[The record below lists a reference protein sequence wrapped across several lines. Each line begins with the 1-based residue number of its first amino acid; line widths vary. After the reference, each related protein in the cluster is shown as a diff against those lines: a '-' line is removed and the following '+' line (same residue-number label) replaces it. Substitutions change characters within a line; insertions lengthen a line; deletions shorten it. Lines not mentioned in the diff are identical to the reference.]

1 MCFVDFVGKPKLQ
14 ECIYCLKVHPLL
26 WEHGEN
32 TMALHYGMIMY
43 KVTRGHI
50 QKTNKKTTSS

>member
-1 MCFVDFVGKPKLQ
+1 MDFVGKPKLQ